1 MSTELRI
8 FLIIVSVLAL
18 LYVVRKI
25 RHSKMNISDSVF
37 WIVFAVVMI
46 LLSIFPGII
55 EFLSWVLG
63 IQSPQ
68 NLLFLLII
76 GLLVLKIFL
85 MAIKMSQLQD
95 KITLLAQKFAIEK
108 FEKENKK

>member
-85 MAIKMSQLQD
+85 MAIKLSQLQD
-95 KITLLAQKFAIEK
+95 KITLLAQKFAIEE